1 MKNTTN
7 KPNIGVITHPTDTK
21 ATEMNLINF
30 VEILEP
36 LANEIYIIAGRF
48 PDGANRKKHVIRIK
62 SSDKVGILPVRILK
76 YLLVQMRVSFN
87 LLKISKFLDIVIFFA
102 GTVNLLPVLSAKLL
116 GKKTVMTAPGLSS
129 SDVLRADSKALFGL
143 GRMVF
148 SSIFRILE
156 RINFSLADN
165 ILVQSESVI
174 RYFGLE
180 KYGNK
185 ISSGGIRYVN
195 TTIFKIDKPYD
206 TRENIVGYVGR
217 LSREKGVMNFVDA
230 MPLILKNRGDVKFM
244 VGGEGKLLNE
254 IEQEIRK
261 TGVSG
266 KVSITGWI
274 PHERLPYY
282 LNELKLFVLPSY
294 TEGLPVVLR
303 ETMACGT
310 PILTTPVGG
319 VPDLIKEGETGFILE
334 DNSPEC
340 IARNVIRALSHP
352 DLDKIT
358 SCARKLMED
367 EYNYE
372 AVVEKCRVAL
382 PVFWG

>member
-1 MKNTTN
+1 MKNAID

-48 PDGANRKKHVIRIK
+48 PDGANKKKHIIRIK
-62 SSDKVGILPVRILK
+62 SSDKVGILPIRILK
-76 YLLVQMRVSFN
+76 YLLAQMRVSFN

-102 GTVNLLPVLSAKLL
+102 GTANLLPVFSAKLL
-116 GKKTVMTAPGLSS
+116 GKKTVITAPGLSS
-129 SDVLRADSKALFGL
+129 SDVLRADSVTLFGL
-143 GRMVF
+143 GRMTF
-148 SSIFRILE
+148 SSIFKILE
-156 RINFSLADN
+156 YINFSLADN
-165 ILVQSESVI
+165 ILVQSGSVI
-174 RYFGLE
+174 PYFGLE
-180 KYGNK
+180 RYSSK
-185 ISSGGIRYVN
+185 ILAGGIRYVD
-195 TTIFKIDKPYD
+195 TRSFKIEKPYD
-206 TRENIVGYVGR
+206 TRENVVGYVGR
-217 LSREKGVMNFVDA
+217 LSREKGVLNLMSSI
-230 MPLILKNRGDVKFM
+230 PLILENRSDVKFM
-244 VGGEGKLLNE
+244 IGGEGKLLNE
-254 IEQEIRK
+254 IEQEISK
-261 TGVSG
+261 TGVSS

-294 TEGLPVVLR
+294 TEGLPVILR
-303 ETMACGT
+303 EAMACGT
-310 PILTTPVGG
+310 PVLATPVGG

-352 DLDKIT
+352 DLDKIA
-358 SCARKLMED
+358 SRARKLIED

-382 PVFWG
+382 SVFWG